1 MFHNVSTTHAGAGA
15 QESCPLTQRHCPPR
29 YLWTRERNS
38 PVDVRMREPRN
49 GNHNQQIRGTVCV
62 VADAYTWAEI
72 FYLDSP
78 TDYREC
84 ISVPQMTSPNDEI
97 TMLDDES
104 CWPSLSQWRSMMKH
118 AFARARRLLG
128 LIGQGGPD
136 ETFRRDWISA
146 EEQRRE

>member
-1 MFHNVSTTHAGAGA
+1 
-15 QESCPLTQRHCPPR
+15 
-29 YLWTRERNS
+29 
-38 PVDVRMREPRN
+38 MREPQN
-49 GNHNQQIRGTVCV
+49 GNHNQQRESLRV

-84 ISVPQMTSPNDEI
+84 ISVPQMTSPNGEI

-118 AFARARRLLG
+118 AVARAWRLLG

-136 ETFRRDWISA
+136 ETFRRDWITA

>member
-1 MFHNVSTTHAGAGA
+1 
-15 QESCPLTQRHCPPR
+15 
-29 YLWTRERNS
+29 
-38 PVDVRMREPRN
+38 MREPRN
-49 GNHNQQIRGTVCV
+49 GNHNQQIRGTVRV
-62 VADAYTWAEI
+62 VADAYSWVEI
-72 FYLDSP
+72 VYLDSA

-84 ISVPQMTSPNDEI
+84 ISIPQMTSSNDGI

-104 CWPSLSQWRSMMKH
+104 CWPPLSQWRSMMKH

-136 ETFRRDWISA
+136 ETFRRDWISP